1 MVEKQELDIIEL
13 FIDELANR
21 AQYKYAGEKP
31 LAVLAALETA
41 AEAMCKNNLTLSQA
55 LTSPLLGKEIKRAYI
70 RLAKRICKLKSP
82 ESSWSNVVT
91 SKKELI
97 NILRTRK
104 SIDEAFR
111 TISKER
117 SDNILKKYYSKMEI

>member
-21 AQYKYAGEKP
+21 APYRYAGEKP

-41 AEAMCKNNLTLSQA
+41 TEAMRKNNLTLSQA
-55 LTSPLLGKEIKRAYI
+55 LTSPLLGKEIKRSYI
-70 RLAKRICKLKSP
+70 RLAKRTGKLKNP
-82 ESSWSNVVT
+82 ESSWSNVVS
-91 SKKELI
+91 SKKELV
-97 NILRTRK
+97 NILHTRK

-111 TISKER
+111 TVSKER
-117 SDNILKKYYSKMEI
+117 ADRVLTKYYSKLET